1 MKKTKGIF
9 ISILIILLVFVS
21 TVAATYSVVINVVSN
36 NGINEIVGVITIRDL
51 MTDSEGKFNDIY
63 YNVKRELSISDDEGK
78 ILMDSDSLNREL
90 QVVINSIVEYK
101 VDKKVDSKLSNDE
114 VYNLIV
120 EGVNNDQ
127 DISDGLKK
135 RIKEKSQI
143 YINDISDFLY
153 DIDVLVR
160 DFEKRRYH

>member
-21 TVAATYSVVINVVSN
+21 TLAATYSVVINVVSN

-51 MTDSEGKFNDIY
+51 MTDSEGKFNDTY

-101 VDKKVDSKLSNDE
+101 VDKKVNSKLSNDE

-160 DFEKRRYH
+160 DK

>member
-36 NGINEIVGVITIRDL
+36 NGINEIVEVITIRDL
-51 MTDSEGKFNDIY
+51 MTDSEGKYNDTY

-101 VDKKVDSKLSNDE
+101 VDKKMDSKLSNDE

-143 YINDISDFLY
+143 FINDISDFLY

-160 DFEKRRYH
+160 DK

>member
-160 DFEKRRYH
+160 DK

>member
-51 MTDSEGKFNDIY
+51 MTDSEGKFNDTY
-63 YNVKRELSISDDEGK
+63 YNVKKELSISDDEGK

-90 QVVINSIVEYK
+90 QVVTNSIVEYK
-101 VDKKVDSKLSNDE
+101 VDKKMDSKLSNDE

-135 RIKEKSQI
+135 RIKEKSQV

-160 DFEKRRYH
+160 DK

>member
-36 NGINEIVGVITIRDL
+36 NGINEIVEVITIRDL
-51 MTDSEGKFNDIY
+51 MTDSEGKYNDTY

-101 VDKKVDSKLSNDE
+101 VDKKMDSKLSNDE

-127 DISDGLKK
+127 DISDELKK

-143 YINDISDFLY
+143 FINDISDFLY

-160 DFEKRRYH
+160 DK

>member
-51 MTDSEGKFNDIY
+51 MTDSEGKFNDTY

-78 ILMDSDSLNREL
+78 ILMDSDSLNREF

-160 DFEKRRYH
+160 DK

>member
-51 MTDSEGKFNDIY
+51 MTDSEGKFNDTY

-101 VDKKVDSKLSNDE
+101 VDKKMDSKLSNDE

-160 DFEKRRYH
+160 DK

>member
-21 TVAATYSVVINVVSN
+21 TLAATYSVVINVVSN

-51 MTDSEGKFNDIY
+51 MTDSEGKFNDTY

-127 DISDGLKK
+127 DISDGLKN

-143 YINDISDFLY
+143 YINDIGDFLY

-160 DFEKRRYH
+160 DK

>member
-51 MTDSEGKFNDIY
+51 MTDSEGKYNDTY

-101 VDKKVDSKLSNDE
+101 VDKKMDSKLSNDE

-127 DISDGLKK
+127 DISDELKK

-143 YINDISDFLY
+143 FINDISGFLY

-160 DFEKRRYH
+160 DK

>member
-51 MTDSEGKFNDIY
+51 MTDSEGKFNDTY

-120 EGVNNDQ
+120 EGVNNDH
-127 DISDGLKK
+127 DISDVLKK

-160 DFEKRRYH
+160 DK

>member
-51 MTDSEGKFNDIY
+51 MTDSEGKFNDTY

-153 DIDVLVR
+153 NIDVLVR
-160 DFEKRRYH
+160 DK

>member
-51 MTDSEGKFNDIY
+51 MTDSEGKFNDTY
-63 YNVKRELSISDDEGK
+63 YNVKRELSINDDEGK

-101 VDKKVDSKLSNDE
+101 VDKKMDSKLSNDE

-127 DISDGLKK
+127 DISDELKK

-143 YINDISDFLY
+143 FINDISDFLY

-160 DFEKRRYH
+160 DK

>member
-51 MTDSEGKFNDIY
+51 MTDSEGKYNDTY

-101 VDKKVDSKLSNDE
+101 VDKKMDSKLSNDE

-127 DISDGLKK
+127 DISDELKK

-160 DFEKRRYH
+160 DK

>member
-51 MTDSEGKFNDIY
+51 MTDSEGKYNDTY

-101 VDKKVDSKLSNDE
+101 VDKKMDSKLSNDE

-127 DISDGLKK
+127 DISDGIKK

-160 DFEKRRYH
+160 DK

>member
-51 MTDSEGKFNDIY
+51 MTDSEGKYNDTY
-63 YNVKRELSISDDEGK
+63 YNVKRELSINDDEGK

-101 VDKKVDSKLSNDE
+101 VDKKMDSKLSNDE

-160 DFEKRRYH
+160 DK

>member
-21 TVAATYSVVINVVSN
+21 TLAATYSVVINVVSN

-51 MTDSEGKFNDIY
+51 MTDSEGKFNDTY

-160 DFEKRRYH
+160 DK

>member
-51 MTDSEGKFNDIY
+51 MTDSEGKFNDTY
-63 YNVKRELSISDDEGK
+63 YNVKRELSINDDEGK

-160 DFEKRRYH
+160 DK

>member
-36 NGINEIVGVITIRDL
+36 NGINGIVGVITIRDL
-51 MTDSEGKFNDIY
+51 MTDSEGKFNDTY

-101 VDKKVDSKLSNDE
+101 VDKKMDSKLSNDE

-135 RIKEKSQI
+135 RIKEKSQV

-160 DFEKRRYH
+160 DK

>member
-51 MTDSEGKFNDIY
+51 MTDSEGKYNDTY
-63 YNVKRELSISDDEGK
+63 YNVKRELSINDDEGK

-101 VDKKVDSKLSNDE
+101 VDKKMDSKLSNDE

-135 RIKEKSQI
+135 RIKEKSQV

-160 DFEKRRYH
+160 DK

>member
-51 MTDSEGKFNDIY
+51 MTDSEGKFNDTY

-101 VDKKVDSKLSNDE
+101 VDKKMDSKLSNDE

-127 DISDGLKK
+127 DISDVLKK

-160 DFEKRRYH
+160 DK

>member
-51 MTDSEGKFNDIY
+51 MTDSEGKFNDTY

-120 EGVNNDQ
+120 EGVTNDQ

-160 DFEKRRYH
+160 DK

>member
-51 MTDSEGKFNDIY
+51 MTDSEGKFNDTY

-120 EGVNNDQ
+120 EGVNNDH

-160 DFEKRRYH
+160 DK

>member
-51 MTDSEGKFNDIY
+51 MTDSEGKFNDTY

-160 DFEKRRYH
+160 DK

>member
-51 MTDSEGKFNDIY
+51 MTDSEGKFNDTY

-127 DISDGLKK
+127 DISDGLKN

-160 DFEKRRYH
+160 DK

>member
-51 MTDSEGKFNDIY
+51 MTDSEGKFNDTY
-63 YNVKRELSISDDEGK
+63 YNVKRELSINDDEGK

-101 VDKKVDSKLSNDE
+101 VDKKMDSKLSNDE

-160 DFEKRRYH
+160 DK

>member
-51 MTDSEGKFNDIY
+51 MTDSEGKFNDTY

-78 ILMDSDSLNREL
+78 ILMDSDSLNREF

-120 EGVNNDQ
+120 EGVNNEQ

-160 DFEKRRYH
+160 DK

>member
-51 MTDSEGKFNDIY
+51 MTNSEGKFNDTY

-120 EGVNNDQ
+120 EGVTNDQ

-160 DFEKRRYH
+160 DK

>member
-51 MTDSEGKFNDIY
+51 MTDSEGKFNDTY

-153 DIDVLVR
+153 DIDVLVS
-160 DFEKRRYH
+160 DK

>member
-51 MTDSEGKFNDIY
+51 MTDSEGKFNDTY

-90 QVVINSIVEYK
+90 QVVINSIVEYKVDKK

-160 DFEKRRYH
+160 DK

>member
-51 MTDSEGKFNDIY
+51 MTDSEGKYNDTY

-160 DFEKRRYH
+160 DK

>member
-51 MTDSEGKFNDIY
+51 MTDSEGKYNDTY

-101 VDKKVDSKLSNDE
+101 VDKKMDSKLSNDE

-127 DISDGLKK
+127 DISDELKK

-143 YINDISDFLY
+143 FINDISDFLY

-160 DFEKRRYH
+160 DK

>member
-51 MTDSEGKFNDIY
+51 MTDSEGKFNDTY

-101 VDKKVDSKLSNDE
+101 VDKKMDSKLSNDE

-120 EGVNNDQ
+120 EGVTNDQ

-160 DFEKRRYH
+160 DK

>member
-51 MTDSEGKFNDIY
+51 MTDSEGKFNDTY

-78 ILMDSDSLNREL
+78 TLMDSDSLNREL

-120 EGVNNDQ
+120 EGVNNDH

-143 YINDISDFLY
+143 YIHALRVSLNDR
-153 DIDVLVR
+153 DVLVR
-160 DFEKRRYH
+160 DK